1 MKKAFLFFPIL
12 FFVSVSRAQLGLG
25 LGIKA
30 GANFANV
37 SNASSINNS
46 NASGFLFGAW
56 LGGRKKLLRY
66 RMELIF
72 SRQGYDYKTSTNN
85 GTVNLDYLLVPQL
98 LTLNFGKFSIHG
110 GGQVAFLLNAHV
122 DSASGDNNPYGDFI
136 DFLNR
141 FDYGIAVGAEVFP
154 YRSLIL
160 GVRYNRSLNDL
171 YKSVTYSG
179 GQINFAAPDLKNNV
193 VQLYA
198 GLRFGK

>member
-122 DSASGDNNPYGDFI
+122 DSASGDNNPYG
-136 DFLNR
+136 
-141 FDYGIAVGAEVFP
+141 IAVGAEVFP